1 MIVER
6 VIKPGLNRDA
16 QDEAIDNFVQARDDV
31 RSQLGSTDSTQVGG
45 THYTSLSVQPWA
57 AMESW
62 MAPAEFAGF
71 LRGNVIKYIAR
82 AGKKRNATME
92 DLKKAQHY
100 LNKLIEFE
108 SGVTQSPAVAKATP
122 TV

>member
-1 MIVER
+1 MTHR
-6 VIKPGLNRDA
+6 RNLN
-16 QDEAIDNFVQARDDV
+16 
-31 RSQLGSTDSTQVGG
+31 STQVGG
-45 THYTSLSVQPWA
+45 DHYTSLSVQPWD

-82 AGKKRNATME
+82 AGKKHSTAMQ
-92 DLKKAQHY
+92 DLNKAQHY

-108 SGVTQSPAVAKATP
+108 SGVTQSPVVVPVVP